1 MRRIH
6 LHSSSLTRAL
16 AAALAVGVAVWAIGL
31 GVAGAASGGP
41 APRLTVNPQ
50 PPGPAPA
57 QYAAEYAAVS
67 AQVAAFA
74 KDAGTPPPAAST
86 TVGTELLSA
95 NGNIGTPLLAP
106 SAINGVSNE
115 LNAFQALGVTGVT
128 VDVSFPL
135 LLSSTAGAARYLAF
149 YEQVAS
155 QVRARHMVLSVEE
168 NPIFSGTPLTS
179 LSISY
184 AGLTLASYAAEQRTQ
199 AQTIID
205 DLHPTYLSLLTEP
218 DTFTDTLGI
227 PLNSPRHAVAV
238 VRAELTGLHRDG
250 TLVGAGTGTWSSPS
264 IDTALLHG
272 TSIDYL
278 DVHVYPIAPVD
289 VTNLLTDVAAAQH
302 AGRTLV
308 MDETWL
314 NKPTPTSGDG
324 PAGAPE
330 SLKVKSYSFW
340 EPLDQTFVTSMLD
353 YGRTQGFAYVA
364 FFDGARA
371 FFGYLDWSPAL
382 EAATYRQFSAEYN
395 RLVVADMASRTIS
408 RTGLALVQAI
418 GAG

>member
-1 MRRIH
+1 MGP
-6 LHSSSLTRAL
+6 SVTRLLA
-16 AAALAVGVAVWAIGL
+16 AAALAAGVAVGAVGSA
-31 GVAGAASGGP
+31 AGAASGGP
-41 APRLTVNPQ
+41 SPRLTVNPQ
-50 PPGPAPA
+50 PPGPVPA

-67 AQVAAFA
+67 GQVAAFG
-74 KDAGTPPPAAST
+74 KDAGTPPASAST

-95 NGNIGTPLLAP
+95 NGNIGAPLLAP
-106 SAINGVSNE
+106 GAINGVSNE
-115 LNAFQALGVTGVT
+115 LNAFRALGVTGVT

-135 LLSSTAGAARYLAF
+135 LLPSTAGAAGYRAF

-205 DLHPTYLSLLTEP
+205 DLHPAYLSLLTEP

-227 PLNSPRHAVAV
+227 SLDTPRNATAV
-238 VRAELTGLHRDG
+238 VRAELTGLRRHG
-250 TLVGAGTGTWSSPS
+250 TLVGAGTGTWSSPA
-264 IDTALLHG
+264 IDAALLRG
-272 TSIDYL
+272 TAINYL
-278 DVHVYPIAPVD
+278 DVHVYPIAPVG
-289 VTNLLTDVAAAQH
+289 VANLLTDVAAAQH
-302 AGRTLV
+302 AGKTLV

-340 EPLDQTFVTSMLD
+340 EPLDQTFVTSMLE
-353 YGRTQGFAYVA
+353 YVRTQGFAYVA

-382 EAATYRQFSAEYN
+382 EAATYQQFSMEYN
-395 RLVVADMASRTIS
+395 RLVAADMASLTIS
-408 RTGLALVQAI
+408 RTGYALVQAI
-418 GAG
+418 GTA